1 MNPANNIPSEQQLAQ
16 VSSPIL
22 ATAQSLVIDSPT
34 MYEVAADELKTIK
47 GRYKQLEEQR
57 KAITQPM
64 DVAKKQVMELF
75 KKPLEQLEQ
84 AEKILKASMLDY
96 QQATARAAAKA
107 QRKLDE
113 AAAAERAR
121 MAEAAKT
128 AEQTGD
134 VGAAIAM
141 QAAAEMVVAPTIQTT
156 PAKVAGISTTIRW
169 SAEVVSKADFLRH
182 ALANPELLDAV
193 EISQP
198 FLNKLAVAMK
208 DKLNL
213 PGIKAVATESISAR
227 T

>member
-1 MNPANNIPSEQQLAQ
+1 MNPDKAIPSEQQLAQ

-64 DVAKKQVMELF
+64 DAAKKQVMELF

-96 QQATARAAAKA
+96 QQATARAAAEA

-156 PAKVAGISTTIRW
+156 PAKVAGISTTVRW